1 MSENG
6 GFLATF
12 HHASYDWD
20 PMDPVTVDSEPIMRE
35 LLQLV
40 PDSACVRCDVCCRF
54 PEADSFL
61 RPYFT
66 DQEIADALTHGVA
79 DSSFPDKSGSQ
90 VNLVES
96 PIGEGYL
103 CPAFDSTSGRCGIY
117 DVRPLDC
124 QLYPLALMWDASG
137 EEVLLGWDTKCPF
150 MREEPSSMIRAY
162 ADHVANTLGSD
173 ALVEKIVAHPRLIGR
188 FQDDVIV
195 LKPLPHLTARL
206 APRRADPRLR
216 PLSTLDAPYFGQA
229 IEQSH
234 TLSSDTPAAF
244 AFPYHYMWTSL
255 LPYWWMEIHDTVFL
269 FAESSDG
276 WFMPLPPLGPGLLE
290 RAVDQAFDL
299 MLQWNGVSPVS
310 RIEHVMNSQRERLPA
325 DGYQFLRNDGDYLYS
340 VAALAALVGDHYKS
354 QRALCNRAE
363 REHRITS
370 EPYRPEHQN
379 ECMALHRRWANN
391 KRQGN
396 MDAMGKLLLEDAELA
411 HACVL
416 QEHKQSGLSG
426 TVIRVGNVLVAYTFG
441 YWVTPQTWCILLEV
455 ADRSIPGLAQW
466 VFRDTCRIAMAQ
478 GAVSI
483 NAMEDAGLPG
493 LRATKLAYRPTAIL
507 DTWTITRVAK

>member
-12 HHASYDWD
+12 HQASYDWD
-20 PMDPVTVDSEPIMRE
+20 PMDLITVDSEPMMRA
-35 LLQLV
+35 LPQLV

-54 PEADSFL
+54 PEADSVL

-66 DQEIADALTHGVA
+66 DHEIADAVTHGVA
-79 DSSFPDKSGSQ
+79 ESFFPDKSGSQ
-90 VNLVES
+90 VNLVANS
-96 PIGEGYL
+96 IGEGYV

-117 DVRPLDC
+117 NVRPLDC

-150 MREEPSSMIRAY
+150 MREELSSTIHAY
-162 ADHVANTLGSD
+162 AHHVANTLGSD
-173 ALVEKIVAHPRLIGR
+173 VLVEKIVAHPRLIGR

-216 PLSTLDAPYFGQA
+216 PLAASDAPYFRQV

-234 TLSSDTPAAF
+234 TLSADTPAAV

-269 FAESSDG
+269 FAASPDG

-310 RIEHVMNSQRERLPA
+310 RIEHVMNSQRELLPA
-325 DGYQFLRNDGDYLYS
+325 DGYQFQKNDGDYLYS
-340 VAALAALVGDHYKS
+340 VAALAALAGDHYKS
-354 QRALCNRAE
+354 QRALCNRVE
-363 REHRITS
+363 RERRITS

-379 ECMALHRRWANN
+379 DCMALHRRWANH
-391 KRQGN
+391 KRQGTI
-396 MDAMGKLLLEDAELA
+396 DAMGKFLLEDAEPA

-416 QEHKQSGLSG
+416 QEHEQIGVSGV
-426 TVIRVGNVLVAYTFG
+426 VIRVDNDVAAYTFG
-441 YWVTPQTWCILLEV
+441 YWLTSRTWCILLEV
-455 ADRSIPGLAQW
+455 ADRAVPGLAQW
-466 VFRDTCRIAMAQ
+466 VFRDTCRTAMSQ
-478 GAVSI
+478 GALSI

-507 DTWTITRVAK
+507 DTWTITRVAR